1 MYFLQSNH
9 VFLPGNLALLEKA
22 KVAKSRIKQHG
33 ANISKLDFFCVSL
46 ENVLKNFSNVLKMF

>member
-33 ANISKLDFFCVSL
+33 ANISKLDFLCFP
-46 ENVLKNFSNVLKMF
+46 